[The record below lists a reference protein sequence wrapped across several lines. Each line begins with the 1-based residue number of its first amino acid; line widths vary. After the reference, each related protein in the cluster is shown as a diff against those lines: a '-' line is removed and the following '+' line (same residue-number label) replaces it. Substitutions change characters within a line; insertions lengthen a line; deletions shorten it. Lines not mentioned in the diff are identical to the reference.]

1 MDEKKNLPAVEKK
14 LTLEEYKTKYSKPQ
28 NVKAARFFLV
38 LFAAGL
44 GIIIFTCLLL
54 VVLKIFDINQIAG
67 YISIAPALAVFIIF
81 YVVPLVKINSL
92 PIFQTV
98 VDERNVKA
106 AKAHNTKVREELA
119 DGMIH
124 FAGKTD
130 NIGWYDETRIGKL
143 AIARQTKNNED
154 LKNTLSEIFD
164 KDVRKQARG
173 MITKSAINV
182 GLLTALSQ
190 DDKLDSAI
198 IAMFEL
204 NLVKDI
210 LFLYGFRPSDARLAK
225 IFGSVISSALISY
238 GFSQISVKATS
249 GLLEMGLNIA
259 KAAGKNVAA
268 ISALA
273 GVISTVV
280 GSASQG
286 IVNGILTTVIG
297 KQTQKYLMLEY
308 HLQDV
313 LDGVV
318 IDDED
323 EAEIVADV
331 KKGITQALKDV
342 RKKEKPAEK
351 QALTRDEGKN
361 NE

>member
-1 MDEKKNLPAVEKK
+1 MSEKKNLPATTNK
-14 LTLEEYKTKYSKPQ
+14 LTLDEYKAKYSKPQ

-38 LFAAGL
+38 LFAAGI
-44 GIIIFTCLLL
+44 GVVIFTCLLL
-54 VVLKIFDINQIAG
+54 IVLKIYDINNIAG

-92 PIFQTV
+92 PTFQTV
-98 VDERNVKA
+98 VDERNAKA
-106 AKAHNTKVREELA
+106 AQVQNRKIREQLA

-124 FAGKTD
+124 FASNTD
-130 NIGWYDETRIGKL
+130 NIGWYDETRIGRL
-143 AIARQTKNNED
+143 AVARQTNNNED
-154 LKNTLSEIFD
+154 LKKTLSEIFD
-164 KDVRKQARG
+164 TDVRKQARG
-173 MITKSAINV
+173 TITKAAVNV
-182 GLLTALSQ
+182 GLLTAISQ

-204 NLVKDI
+204 NLVKDL

-225 IFGSVISSALISY
+225 IFGTVVSNALVAY

-249 GLLEMGLNIA
+249 GLLDMGLKLA
-259 KAAGKNVAA
+259 TAAGKNVAA
-268 ISALA
+268 IGALA

-313 LDGVV
+313 LDGIVL
-318 IDDED
+318 DDED
-323 EAEIVADV
+323 EAEIVSDV

-342 RKKEKPAEK
+342 RKKDKDKDGKEKGEENK
-351 QALTRDEGKN
+351 DKE
-361 NE
+361 